1 MTLQE
6 LLANRLSNDHGLLRD
21 TELAEL
27 ARLDRLRLV
36 LVRCGAC
43 RFTCAAQDAR
53 HLIDIIRADG
63 RDYVRDISLLAS
75 DPARQGDFRPCT
87 NDPPLP
93 QIRIADAGLAV
104 SRRSMAAA
112 VDFGTVGDYG
122 GAFDG
127 FTVTSD
133 ANPCL

>member
-6 LLANRLSNDHGLLRD
+6 LLADRLSNDHGFLRD
-21 TELAEL
+21 ADLTEL

-36 LVRCGAC
+36 LVRCGEC
-43 RFTCAAQDAR
+43 RFTCAAQDAL

-63 RDYVRDISLLAS
+63 RDYVRDVSLPAF
-75 DPARQGDFRPCT
+75 DPARGGTFRPLT
-87 NDPPLP
+87 NDPPFP
-93 QIRIADAGLAV
+93 SIAMPVSDVAARRHFTLA
-104 SRRSMAAA
+104 AEN
-112 VDFGTVGDYG
+112 FG

-133 ANPCL
+133 ADPGL

>member
-6 LLANRLSNDHGLLRD
+6 LLADRLSNDHGFLRD

-63 RDYVRDISLLAS
+63 RDYVRDISLPAF
-75 DPARQGDFRPCT
+75 DPARGGDFRPLT
-87 NDPPLP
+87 NDPPFP
-93 QIRIADAGLAV
+93 QIATPV
-104 SRRSMAAA
+104 SSGAAQRHFTAA
-112 VDFGTVGDYG
+112 VQDFC
-122 GAFDG
+122 GACDG

-133 ANPCL
+133 ADPGL